1 MTKSHP
7 YRTWRWRTVSLTS
20 AGIVLG
26 STLLLAYSD
35 WAKKDASEWTD
46 SDVRAILTDSPWT
59 KQAKLNFAGNMGG
72 GSPGGTGRMGG
83 GGGYG
88 GGQPGGGMGGPVGGG
103 GMGGAGGGGGGMGGG
118 GGYGGRQGG
127 MGGGQPGGGQP
138 DRYVTLQW
146 VSATPVRLALLKR
159 QAAGQASAEG
169 AHNFEKPMDQ
179 YVLAVSGFP
188 TGGGGGGWNRQG
200 GGQDG
205 DVGTTGDRPSHDP
218 AQMAERLKANSEL
231 NRKGHDPI
239 HPDNV
244 TWDESNG
251 SRVMMLF
258 FPKTDAITLA
268 DKDVEIQIAMGPME
282 IKKKF
287 TLKDMVYQGKLE
299 L

>member
-1 MTKSHP
+1 MWLANMIKSHL
-7 YRTWRWRTVSLTS
+7 YRTSRLRAISFTS

-72 GSPGGTGRMGG
+72 GNPGGTGRMGG

-88 GGQPGGGMGGPVGGG
+88 GGGMGSGGGM
-103 GMGGAGGGGGGMGGG
+103 GGGGGMGSG

-127 MGGGQPGGGQP
+127 MGGSQPGGGQQ

-146 VSATPVRLALLKR
+146 ISSAPVRLALLKR
-159 QAAGQASAEG
+159 QPAGQAAGDG
-169 AHNFEKPMDQ
+169 APNFEKPMDQ

-188 TGGGGGGWNRQG
+188 AGGGGWNRQSA
-200 GGQDG
+200 GQDG
-205 DVGTTGDRPSHDP
+205 DIGASGDRPQRDP
-218 AQMAERLKANSEL
+218 AQMAERLKASSSL
-231 NRKGHDPI
+231 DRKGHDPI
-239 HPDNV
+239 HPDKV
-244 TWDESNG
+244 TWDDSNG
-251 SRVMMLF
+251 TRVMMLF
-258 FPKTDAITLA
+258 FPKTDPITLA
-268 DKDVEIQIAMGPME
+268 DKDVEVQIAMGPME

-287 TLKDMVYQGKLE
+287 ALKEMVYQGKLE

>member
-1 MTKSHP
+1 MIKSQPH
-7 YRTWRWRTVSLTS
+7 RTLRVRAISYTS
-20 AGIVLG
+20 AGIFV
-26 STLLLAYSD
+26 SSALLLAYSD
-35 WAKKDASEWTD
+35 WAKKDAGEWTD
-46 SDVRAILTDSPWT
+46 SDVHAILTDSPWT
-59 KQAKLNFAGNMGG
+59 KQAKLNFAGDMGG
-72 GSPGGTGRMGG
+72 GNPGGTGRMGG

-88 GGQPGGGMGGPVGGG
+88 GGGYGGG
-103 GMGGAGGGGGGMGGG
+103 GMGGGYGGGGGMGG

-127 MGGGQPGGGQP
+127 MGSGLPGGQP

-146 VSATPVRLALLKR
+146 VSAAPVRLALLKR
-159 QAAGQASAEG
+159 QAAEQSSAEG
-169 AHNFEKPMDQ
+169 APNFAKAMVQ

-188 TGGGGGGWNRQG
+188 AGGGGGGWNRQG
-200 GGQDG
+200 AGQD
-205 DVGTTGDRPSHDP
+205 DDIGTTGDRPQRDP
-218 AQMAERLKANSEL
+218 AQMAERLKANSAL

-244 TWDESNG
+244 TWNDSNG

-268 DKDVEIQIAMGPME
+268 DKDIEVQIAMGPME

-287 TLKDMVYQGKLE
+287 ALKDMLYQGRLE